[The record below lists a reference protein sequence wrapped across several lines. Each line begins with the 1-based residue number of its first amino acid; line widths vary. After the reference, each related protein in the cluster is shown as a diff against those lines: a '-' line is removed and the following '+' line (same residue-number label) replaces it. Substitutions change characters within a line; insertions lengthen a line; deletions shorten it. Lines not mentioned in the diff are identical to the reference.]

1 MKDIFD
7 SKVLCD
13 KCNTLTNKK
22 TMIKDGFQM
31 RILECPKCGNIIP
44 HPVDVERYNDFNKI
58 KKKQFNVKLRMVGN
72 SYTVSIPREIIDF
85 FEEEKDPFQDI
96 DKKMKEDINRMNRM
110 VTMAFEQANRLS
122 LNFGPEGNY
131 DRTIE
136 KNNNGT
142 HTIIREKAET
152 KPLNTPNGKGFFSR
166 KIRLIKSSKKHEE
179 EIEND

>member
-13 KCNTLTNKK
+13 KCNTLTTKK
-22 TMIKDGFQM
+22 TMVKDGFHI
-31 RILECPKCGNIIP
+31 RVLECPKCGNIIP
-44 HPVDVERYNDFNKI
+44 HPVDVEKFNEYNKI

-85 FEEEKDPFQDI
+85 FSEEEEESEEE
-96 DKKMKEDINRMNRM
+96 EDMVNMSRM
-110 VTMAFEQANRLS
+110 VSMVLEQANRLS

-136 KNNNGT
+136 KNDNGT
-142 HTIIREKAET
+142 RTIIREKAES
-152 KPLNTPNGKGFFSR
+152 KKLPNGFVSR

-179 EIEND
+179 EIENE

>member
-7 SKVLCD
+7 SKVLCE
-13 KCNTLTNKK
+13 KCNTLTNKNI
-22 TMIKDGFQM
+22 MIKDGFKI

-44 HPVDVERYNDFNKI
+44 HPVDVEKYNDFIKI

-85 FEEEKDPFQDI
+85 FEEPKERDPF
-96 DKKMKEDINRMNRM
+96 KEIHKRMNEDMERMNRM
-110 VTMAFEQANRLS
+110 VTLAFEQANRLS

-136 KNNNGT
+136 KNDNGRRT
-142 HTIIREKAET
+142 LIREKSET
-152 KPLNTPNGKGFFSR
+152 KKLPQGFITR
-166 KIRLIKSSKKHEE
+166 KIKLIKSSRKQEE
-179 EIEND
+179 DIENG